1 LGAQLRLLMLL
12 ITTLFALAPVAL
24 LAQEPPTPPSPPATP
39 GAPLT
44 PATPAAPAAPA
55 MKRAIEWKQ
64 FEYTCEGGTKLRVY
78 LHNQTAKVVYKDK
91 AYLMRQT
98 RSADGGRY
106 SDAKVVWWSK
116 GNGGFLQEDAPDGNG
131 EMIVKGCELDKPMNA
146 EAAPGTVGGT
156 VSYLSRMALPASA
169 IIEVKL
175 QDVSL
180 ADAPAKVIAKE
191 EIALGERQVPVPFEL
206 KFDPTKIDPK
216 HTYSVSASILVNG
229 ELRFISDKAY
239 PVLTR
244 GNPARTEV
252 IVKPVTRPAPPVK
265 PGP

>member
-1 LGAQLRLLMLL
+1 
-12 ITTLFALAPVAL
+12 
-24 LAQEPPTPPSPPATP
+24 
-39 GAPLT
+39 
-44 PATPAAPAAPA
+44 

-64 FEYTCEGGTKLRVY
+64 FEYTCEGGAKLRVY
-78 LHNQTAKVVYKDK
+78 LHNETAKVVYKDK
-91 AYLMRQT
+91 VYLMRQT

-106 SDAKVVWWSK
+106 SDGKVVWWSK
-116 GNGGFLQEDAPDGNG
+116 GSGGFLQEDAPDGDG
-131 EMIVKGCELDKPMNA
+131 EMIVKGCELDKPTNA
-146 EAAPGTVGGT
+146 AAVPGTASGT

-180 ADAPAKVIAKE
+180 ADAPAKVIAQE

-206 KFDPTKIDPK
+206 KFDPMKIDPK

-244 GNPARTEV
+244 GNPAHAEV
-252 IVKPVTRPAPPVK
+252 IVKPVTRPAPLVK
-265 PGP
+265 PGPSRPSFRTGARYDSTNW

>member
-1 LGAQLRLLMLL
+1 MGARLSLLMLPM
-12 ITTLFALAPVAL
+12 TALFALAPVAL
-24 LAQEPPTPPSPPATP
+24 LAQEPPAPPS
-39 GAPLT
+39 T
-44 PATPAAPAAPA
+44 PATLGAPAPPTAPAAPA

-64 FEYTCEGGTKLRVY
+64 FEYTCEGGAKLRVY
-78 LHNQTAKVVYKDK
+78 LHNETAKVMYKDK
-91 AYLMRQT
+91 VYLMKQT

-106 SDAKVVWWSK
+106 SDGKVVWWSK
-116 GNGGFLQEDAPDGNG
+116 GNGGFLQQDAPDGNG
-131 EMIVKGCELDKPMNA
+131 EMIVKGCELDQPRNA
-146 EAAPGTVGGT
+146 EAAAGTVSGT

-191 EIALGERQVPVPFEL
+191 EIAMGERHVPVPFEL
-206 KFDPTKIDPK
+206 KFDPAKLEPK
-216 HTYSVSASILVNG
+216 HTYTVSASILVDG

-244 GNPARTEV
+244 GNPGHVEV
-252 IVKPVTRPAPPVK
+252 IVRPLTRSAPPIK

>member
-1 LGAQLRLLMLL
+1 
-12 ITTLFALAPVAL
+12 
-24 LAQEPPTPPSPPATP
+24 
-39 GAPLT
+39 
-44 PATPAAPAAPA
+44 
-55 MKRAIEWKQ
+55 
-64 FEYTCEGGTKLRVY
+64 VY
-78 LHNQTAKVVYKDK
+78 LHNETAKVVYKDK
-91 AYLMRQT
+91 VYLMRQT

-106 SDAKVVWWSK
+106 SDERVVWWSK
-116 GNGGFLQEDAPDGNG
+116 GNGGFLQEDTPDGNG
-131 EMIVKGCELDKPMNA
+131 EMIVKGCELDKPMDA
-146 EAAPGTVGGT
+146 EAKPDTVSGM
-156 VSYLSRMALPASA
+156 VSYLSRIALPASA

-206 KFDPTKIDPK
+206 KFDPEKIDAK
-216 HTYSVSASILVNG
+216 HMYAVSASILVNG

-244 GNPARTEV
+244 GNPAHAEV

-265 PGP
+265 SGP

>member
-1 LGAQLRLLMLL
+1 
-12 ITTLFALAPVAL
+12 
-24 LAQEPPTPPSPPATP
+24 
-39 GAPLT
+39 
-44 PATPAAPAAPA
+44 

-64 FEYTCEGGTKLRVY
+64 FEYTCEGGAKLQVN
-78 LHNQTAKVVYKDK
+78 LHNETAKVMYKDK
-91 AYLMRQT
+91 VYLMKQT

-106 SDAKVVWWSK
+106 SDGKVVWWSK

-146 EAAPGTVGGT
+146 GAIPGTVSGT

-191 EIALGERQVPVPFEL
+191 EIPLGERQVPVPFEL
-206 KFDPTKIDPK
+206 KFDPGKIDPK
-216 HTYSVSASILVNG
+216 HTYSVSASILVDG
-229 ELRFISDKAY
+229 QLRFISDKAY

-244 GNPARTEV
+244 GNPTHVDV
-252 IVKPVTRPAPPVK
+252 IVKPVTRPAPAAK
-265 PGP
+265 P

>member
-1 LGAQLRLLMLL
+1 MGAQLRLLMLL
-12 ITTLFALAPVAL
+12 ITALFAPAPVAL
-24 LAQEPPTPPSPPATP
+24 LAQEPPTPPSPPAAP
-39 GAPLT
+39 GA
-44 PATPAAPAAPA
+44 PATPAPPAGPAAPA

-64 FEYTCEGGTKLRVY
+64 FEYTCEGGAKLRVY
-78 LHNQTAKVVYKDK
+78 LHNETVKVVSKDK
-91 AYLMRQT
+91 VYLMKPT

-106 SDAKVVWWSK
+106 SDGKVVWWSK
-116 GNGGFLQEDAPDGNG
+116 GNGGFLQEDTPDGNG
-131 EMIVKGCELDKPMNA
+131 EMILKGCELDKPLNA
-146 EAAPGTVGGT
+146 ATTSGTVSGT

-180 ADAPAKVIAKE
+180 ADAPGKVIAKE

-206 KFDPTKIDPK
+206 KFDPGKIEPQ
-216 HTYSVSASILVNG
+216 HTYSVSARILVNG

-244 GNPARTEV
+244 GNPAHAEV
-252 IVKPVTRPAPPVK
+252 IVKPVSREAPAAK
-265 PGP
+265 P